1 MIASREWKD
10 WSKYSIWL
18 FLGSRLTGSD
28 AVLKNKLIPPFLPW
42 LKSQWQFHNE
52 KKKAWKREGSW
63 SLWHPTLFARSG
75 KKWPIILVIGFS
87 RQRPVNR
94 TKEKLFSQFKIMFL
108 ALEISRGWIRF
119 THVNNCNCLNKNN
132 LGKGGNNLD
141 FICPVDL
148 EFAKECELSVSK
160 WSRGFFPAVSFSR
173 PKFRQLLQPDE
184 TFHSLKAS
192 KSEDRWISWS
202 SKAMFREFSGSI
214 LAKLSVGILLCFPCS
229 GGNNPGIRK
238 KRTTWQNF
246 SQF

>member
-1 MIASREWKD
+1 MISEFCEIQKCVRWALKLQICKRSVEKRLQNPQSSEKKSANFCKILSLLIPCVRPALMIASREWKD

-94 TKEKLFSQFKIMFL
+94 TKEKPFS
-108 ALEISRGWIRF
+108 
-119 THVNNCNCLNKNN
+119 
-132 LGKGGNNLD
+132 
-141 FICPVDL
+141 
-148 EFAKECELSVSK
+148 
-160 WSRGFFPAVSFSR
+160 
-173 PKFRQLLQPDE
+173 
-184 TFHSLKAS
+184 
-192 KSEDRWISWS
+192 
-202 SKAMFREFSGSI
+202 
-214 LAKLSVGILLCFPCS
+214 
-229 GGNNPGIRK
+229 
-238 KRTTWQNF
+238 
-246 SQF
+246 